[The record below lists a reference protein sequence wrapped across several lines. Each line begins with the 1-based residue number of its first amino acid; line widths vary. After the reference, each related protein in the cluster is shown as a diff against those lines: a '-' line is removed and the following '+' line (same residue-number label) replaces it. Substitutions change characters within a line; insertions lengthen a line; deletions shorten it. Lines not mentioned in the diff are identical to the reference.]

1 MLIVDC
7 VATPLGSPPDGS
19 VAVVVDEDIKL
30 PTRTAVSDRA
40 RLVTEGKIEKGV
52 FQLIPIEEDNPEE
65 NKVTL
70 CETVVKAA
78 EVVTIM
84 LINQAHKTIKIRK
97 REEVGRALSLRSI
110 QQVKFDKERKR
121 GSKQVGEIRD
131 KEIVATDKFRA
142 RIGRLLRANCDVVAK
157 SDKGQTCT
165 VKM

>member
-52 FQLIPIEEDNPEE
+52 FQLNPEE